1 VKQLSGILFC
11 LRTVLP
17 TAIVLQQEECP
28 NRIVKD
34 TWPGSTATILAK
46 DRNRVRGQHI
56 EEMGVTTFTSA
67 GEYTYEVSSHTKL
80 LLVQLWGAG
89 GGSGNLVRQK
99 GGHGGA
105 GTFVECL
112 LHVRSG
118 EKLYVVVGSGGQGGV
133 HGKLVKDEE
142 AEVLQMID
150 EYGEAAGGAPGGGS
164 GFGGNKSWAAGGG
177 GGFSSLT
184 RRGPMGKELVLVAA
198 GGGGGGS
205 RDGVPGGDFFGA
217 PTATK
222 QEQMNGILRGTE
234 RDPIN
239 GGQVRDRIA
248 DVISSRWWL
257 RTVDALCLFRLLSGS
272 HFLFCCTTIRE
283 RKKKAALQVSAL
295 VGCALRMKGIKSS

>member
-1 VKQLSGILFC
+1 MHALK
-11 LRTVLP
+11 
-17 TAIVLQQEECP
+17 QEECP
-28 NRIVKD
+28 NRELKD
-34 TWPGSTATILAK
+34 TWPGSTAMILAK
-46 DRNRVRGQHI
+46 DRNKVRGQHI

-67 GEYTYEVSSHTKL
+67 GEYTYEVSSHTRM

-89 GGSGNLVRQK
+89 GGSGNLIHQK

-105 GTFVECL
+105 GAFIESL

-142 AEVLQMID
+142 AEVVQMVD
-150 EYGEAAGGAPGGGS
+150 EYGEAVGGAPGGGS

-184 RRGPMGKELVLVAA
+184 RRGPMGKELVLVAG

-217 PTATK
+217 PTATR
-222 QEQMNGILRGTE
+222 QETLNGILRKTE

-239 GGQVRDRIA
+239 GGQVCLSMCSMPA
-248 DVISSRWWL
+248 TCYL
-257 RTVDALCLFRLLSGS
+257 PTVCRPIGACASTECNTGS
-272 HFLFCCTTIRE
+272 HLMFAWSIVGNARGWWHRRRMPGRSAHE
-283 RKKKAALQVSAL
+283 R
-295 VGCALRMKGIKSS
+295 RR